1 MGKVTIEYI
10 NFYLSYPLLQSN
22 SAMENPYKIEGIT
35 NDSQP
40 IILKSG
46 EKVVYRVSAPITE
59 VFGNKS
65 LLDFTNPNIELNGY
79 VKVGGK
85 DSPFGMAGNLEVFL

>member
-1 MGKVTIEYI
+1 
-10 NFYLSYPLLQSN
+10 
-22 SAMENPYKIEGIT
+22 MENSYKIEGVT

-46 EKVVYRVSAPITE
+46 EKIVCRVSAPITE

-65 LLDFTNPNIELNGY
+65 LLDFNNPNIELKGY

-85 DSPFGMAGNLEVFL
+85 DSPFGMAGNLEAFQ